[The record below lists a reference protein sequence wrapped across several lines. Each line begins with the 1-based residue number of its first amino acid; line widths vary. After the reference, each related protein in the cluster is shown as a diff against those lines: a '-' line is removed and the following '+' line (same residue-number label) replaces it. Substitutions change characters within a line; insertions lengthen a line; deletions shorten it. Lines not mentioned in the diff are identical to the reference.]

1 MTELSG
7 SLVGRYR
14 LLRLLGA
21 GGMGSVWL
29 AQDEN
34 LGIQVAIKQIDVSSD
49 LGEGTR
55 AQRISRARA
64 EARNAAQLRGHPHV
78 VNVVDIVEQDGLPWI
93 VMEYVTGASD
103 LRAVV
108 NDQGRLCDADIARVG
123 IAVLKALST
132 GHSLGIVHRDVKPA
146 NILLAPDHSGN
157 RYGRVMLA
165 DYGISL
171 YAGSGQT
178 RMTNGVIG
186 TPGYMAPERVHGAEP
201 PASDLFS
208 LGATLYCASEGHPPF
223 HRDDG
228 DGDSTATFV
237 APLTEVPPR
246 PPHACG
252 PLADIIVALL
262 AKEPGHRPTLHTAIT
277 ELAAVEAA
285 ARAAA
290 APSGGSDG
298 SPTRKSLPHRSPR
311 ILAWGIAGAVA
322 SSAIALTAVALSD
335 DERST
340 DRPDSSVQRTGS
352 TGQAG
357 TGEAATQAGVLYG
370 TDVGLR
376 KPLEA
381 GDCVIVGTHNEDYT
395 VLTDVVTVDCV
406 ETESSP
412 TPAGQVVATVPD
424 DDDADADADAEDG
437 EMSVRQECHKR
448 TAELRGSLAD
458 PVLTVL
464 RPDDERGSATQA
476 EAACLVFQRG
486 ILTGGN
492 LGERREEG
500 SSLYISQ
507 LSVGDCV
514 NDEDDDIILADCT
527 QPHDQ
532 QVIGHV
538 KVSEEVPYEN
548 VSMYAICASRFEQEW
563 VRTQQQD
570 VFGWANS
577 DDWDEGFRIVTCG
590 LEGVDSQLPAGTA
603 TPED

>member
-1 MTELSG
+1 MAELSG
-7 SLVGRYR
+7 SRVGRYR

-34 LGIQVAIKQIDVSSD
+34 LGIEVAIKQIEVSGD
-49 LGEGTR
+49 LGDGTR

-78 VNVVDIVEQDGLPWI
+78 VNVVDIVEQDELPWI

-103 LRAVV
+103 LRAIIH
-108 NDQGRLCDADIARVG
+108 DQGRLGDADIARVG

-157 RYGRVMLA
+157 RFGRVMLA

-186 TPGYMAPERVHGAEP
+186 TPGYMAPERARGAEP

-208 LGATLYCASEGHPPF
+208 VGATLYCASEGHPPF
-223 HRDDG
+223 GEVDVDG
-228 DGDSTATFV
+228 NGDSTAT
-237 APLTEVPPR
+237 ASLTEAPPW
-246 PPHACG
+246 PANACG
-252 PLADIIVALL
+252 PLADVIMALL

-285 ARAAA
+285 ARAEA
-290 APSGGSDG
+290 APPGSTDG
-298 SPTRKSLPHRSPR
+298 SPTRKSLPQRSHR
-311 ILAWGIAGAVA
+311 ILAWGVAGALA
-322 SSAIALTAVALSD
+322 STAIALTAVALSD
-335 DERST
+335 DGKNT
-340 DRPDSSVQRTGS
+340 GPADSSARNAGRTAP
-352 TGQAG
+352 AG
-357 TGEAATQAGVLYG
+357 TDAPAAEVGVLYG

-412 TPAGQVVATVPD
+412 TPAGQVIATVPD
-424 DDDADADADAEDG
+424 AGDG
-437 EMSVRQECHKR
+437 ETSVRQECGEQ
-448 TAELRGSLAD
+448 TADLRGSLAD

-486 ILTGGN
+486 ILAGGN
-492 LGERREEG
+492 LGERREQG

-507 LSVGDCV
+507 LSTGDCL
-514 NDEDDDIILADCT
+514 NEEDDDIILADCT
-527 QPHDQ
+527 RPHDQ

-548 VSMYAICASRFEQEW
+548 VSIYAICASRFAQEW
-563 VRTQQQD
+563 VRNEQQQD
-570 VFGWANS
+570 VIGWSNS
-577 DDWDEGFRIVTCG
+577 DDWGEGFRIVTCG
-590 LEGVDSQLPAGTA
+590 LEGLESQLPAGTA
-603 TPED
+603 VPKD

>member
-7 SLVGRYR
+7 SRVGRYR

-29 AQDEN
+29 AEDEN
-34 LGIQVAIKQIDVSSD
+34 LGIQVAIKQIDVSGD
-49 LGEGTR
+49 PGDGNR
-55 AQRISRARA
+55 VQRVSRARA

-103 LRAVV
+103 LRAIIH
-108 NDQGRLCDADIARVG
+108 DQGRLGDADIARVG
-123 IAVLKALST
+123 IAVLRALST

-186 TPGYMAPERVHGAEP
+186 TPGYMAPERAQGAEP

-208 LGATLYCASEGHPPF
+208 VGATLYCASEGHPPF
-223 HRDDG
+223 GPGDH

-246 PPHACG
+246 PANACG
-252 PLADIIVALL
+252 PLADIIMGLL
-262 AKEPGHRPTLHTAIT
+262 AKSPGHRPTLHTAIT
-277 ELAAVEAA
+277 ELATVEAA
-285 ARAAA
+285 ARTAA
-290 APSGGSDG
+290 APPGSSGWS
-298 SPTRKSLPHRSPR
+298 STRESLPRRAPR
-311 ILAWGIAGAVA
+311 ILAWAVAGAVA
-322 SSAIALTAVALSD
+322 STAIALTAVALSD
-335 DERST
+335 DEKNT
-340 DRPDSSVQRTGS
+340 DPPDSSAQQPGRTGP
-352 TGQAG
+352 AG
-357 TGEAATQAGVLYG
+357 TEDAATEAGVLYG
-370 TDVGLR
+370 TEVGLR

-395 VLTDVVTVDCV
+395 VLTDVVTVKCV
-406 ETESSP
+406 ETASSP

-424 DDDADADADAEDG
+424 AEDG
-437 EMSVRQECHKR
+437 ETSVRQECDKQ

-464 RPDDERGSATQA
+464 RPDGERGSATRA

-492 LGERREEG
+492 LGERREQG

-507 LSVGDCV
+507 LSIGDCV
-514 NDEDDDIILADCT
+514 DEEDDDILLADCA

-538 KVSEEVPYEN
+538 KVSEEVPYES

-563 VRTQQQD
+563 VRTEEQD
-570 VFGWANS
+570 VFGWTNS
-577 DDWDEGFRIVTCG
+577 DDWGEGFRIVTCG
-590 LEGVDSQLPAGTA
+590 LEGVESKLPAGTA
-603 TPED
+603 TPRD

>member
-1 MTELSG
+1 MAELSG
-7 SLVGRYR
+7 SRVGRYR

-29 AQDEN
+29 AEDEN
-34 LGIQVAIKQIDVSSD
+34 LGIQVAIKQIDVSGD
-49 LGEGTR
+49 RGDGNR

-64 EARNAAQLRGHPHV
+64 EARNSAQLRGHPHV

-103 LRAVV
+103 LRAIIR
-108 NDQGRLCDADIARVG
+108 DRGRLCDADIARVG

-186 TPGYMAPERVHGAEP
+186 TPGYMAPERAQGAEP

-223 HRDDG
+223 GRDDH
-228 DGDSTATFV
+228 DGDSTVTVA

-246 PPHACG
+246 PAHACG
-252 PLADIIVALL
+252 PLADIIMGLL

-277 ELAAVEAA
+277 GLATVEAA

-290 APSGGSDG
+290 APPGSSGG
-298 SPTRKSLPHRSPR
+298 SPTRKSLPQRSPR
-311 ILAWGIAGAVA
+311 ILAWAVAGAVA
-322 SSAIALTAVALSD
+322 STAIALTAVALSD
-335 DERST
+335 DEK
-340 DRPDSSVQRTGS
+340 DNAPVDSSAQQAGRTGS
-352 TGQAG
+352 AG
-357 TGEAATQAGVLYG
+357 TDDAATGAGVLYG
-370 TDVGLR
+370 TEVGLR

-406 ETESSP
+406 ETDTSP

-424 DDDADADADAEDG
+424 AEDG
-437 EMSVRQECHKR
+437 ETSVRRECSKQ

-464 RPDDERGSATQA
+464 RPDDERASATQA

-492 LGERREEG
+492 LGERREQG

-507 LSVGDCV
+507 LSIGDCL
-514 NDEDDDIILADCT
+514 NEEGDDTILADCA

-538 KVSEEVPYEN
+538 KVSEEVPYES
-548 VSMYAICASRFEQEW
+548 VSMYAICASRFKQEW
-563 VRTQQQD
+563 VRTEEQD
-570 VFGWANS
+570 VFGWTNS
-577 DDWDEGFRIVTCG
+577 DDWDEGFRVVTCG
-590 LEGVDSQLPAGTA
+590 LEGVESKLPAGTA